1 MPSKYQTLEQMK
13 RRAIT
18 RIHVGKSQLG
28 MDDDE
33 YRFMLREITGK
44 TSSKDMDLGEL
55 KAIEDHLA
63 KLGFK
68 PVRKTMANKR
78 TSPVSRDK
86 AASKKT
92 MVDKLRAL
100 WIDMAREGL
109 IRDGS
114 ENALERWVQ
123 RMSARLNQGRGI
135 QKVDWLHQSPDI
147 CWRLIENLKQWR
159 KRQEAEQ

>member
-18 RIHVGKSQLG
+18 RIHVGKTKLG

-44 TSSKDMDLGEL
+44 TSSKAMDLGEL

-68 PVRKTMANKR
+68 PVRKSKANKR
-78 TSPVSRDK
+78 TSPVSRNK
-86 AASKKT
+86 EASKKT

-114 ENALERWVQ
+114 ENALESWVQ

-147 CWRLIENLKQWR
+147 CWQLIENLKQWR
-159 KRQEAEQ
+159 KRLEAK

>member
-1 MPSKYQTLEQMK
+1 MPYERQTLEQMK

-33 YRFMLREITGK
+33 YRFMLRQITGK

-68 PVRKTMANKR
+68 LVRKSMANKR

-86 AASKKT
+86 EASKKT

-135 QKVDWLHQSPDI
+135 QKVEWLHRAPAI
-147 CWRLIENLKQWR
+147 CWQLIENLKQWR
-159 KRQEAEQ
+159 KRLEEK